1 MGYSGNNPKLTMI
14 HDRELIYDAEQQ
26 LHGADKA
33 YKKSPANYG
42 TEHSSPVA
50 MTDAASYRSKMAKHW
65 SASNSRFDMPI
76 MHDEAG
82 RKGEGSPNMMI
93 SPLNR
98 SVEKLKEVKSDMQ
111 KNRDDKKMGVKRYN
125 KKVGR
130 LNKKIKRKETST
142 EGSPAMMNS
151 PLHESKA
158 KAPEKEL
165 RKGKKGDMNDSK
177 IEGAIAKGDK
187 AAKDSRRKERN
198 AQASKKTSSINKEAT
213 AASIKTKSTPQSD
226 EAAKK
231 SKEAT
236 KTTKS
241 TPQSEGDK
249 QRAVRAAEI
258 KSGARDE
265 MGYQTS

>member
-1 MGYSGNNPKLTMI
+1 MGYSGNHPRFSRKEEMI
-14 HDRELIYDAEQQ
+14 HDRELIYDAKQQ
-26 LHGADKA
+26 LHRADKA
-33 YKKSPANYG
+33 YKESPASKMDPMYNGKPGVQQGDFAQFSGSKAPTNYG

-82 RKGEGSPNMMI
+82 RKGEGSP
-93 SPLNR
+93 
-98 SVEKLKEVKSDMQ
+98 
-111 KNRDDKKMGVKRYN
+111 
-125 KKVGR
+125 
-130 LNKKIKRKETST
+130 
-142 EGSPAMMNS
+142 AMMNS
-151 PLHESKA
+151 PLHESKVKEGVKKGNSAA
-158 KAPEKEL
+158 KASV
-165 RKGKKGDMNDSK
+165 RKQASSDS
-177 IEGAIAKGDK
+177 ERAASRLGNANAKASAK
-187 AAKDSRRKERN
+187 ARAKSDSERASMRKERD
-198 AQASKKTSSINKEAT
+198 AQASKKTSSTNKEAT

-226 EAAKK
+226 EAAK
-231 SKEAT
+231 SKKAT

-249 QRAVRAAEI
+249 QRAVRTAEI